1 MYKIWKMHDVSAKGW
16 MGNNEDESQAGDGYP
31 VVISK
36 VYLNPH
42 PKIMFLKITWNRSVH
57 LSV

>member
-1 MYKIWKMHDVSAKGW
+1 MD
-16 MGNNEDESQAGDGYP
+16 GNNEDESQAGDGYP
-31 VVISK
+31 DVISK

-42 PKIMFLKITWNRSVH
+42 PKIMFLKITWIRSVH